1 MEIKAADVAKLRK
14 MTGAGMMD
22 CKKALVEAN
31 GDYEK
36 AKEIIREKGKLVAA
50 KRSDRETTEGSV
62 IAKVTADNK
71 KAILVSLGCETD
83 FVANNEEFKA
93 LAEDI
98 ANTAINNYPADLEA
112 LKACKLSSGVTV
124 EEGVT
129 QQTGKSGE
137 KHAIPYYSTLEAGY
151 IASDI
156 HINHKVGAIVGFNKP
171 MADAHVGKEIAM
183 QVTAM
188 NPVSLTKD
196 DCPKEVIEK
205 ELEVAVEKTKEEM
218 VKKAVEAA
226 IKKAGFNPAH
236 FDSEDHMES
245 NQSKGWITAEDVVK
259 VKEII
264 ANVTAEK
271 SANMPEQMIN
281 NIAQGRLAKF
291 FKESTLEEQTFVQ
304 DGKISVREYL
314 KKVDP
319 ELKITGFRRFSLAD

>member
-1 MEIKAADVAKLRK
+1 
-14 MTGAGMMD
+14 
-22 CKKALVEAN
+22 
-31 GDYEK
+31 
-36 AKEIIREKGKLVAA
+36 
-50 KRSDRETTEGSV
+50 
-62 IAKVTADNK
+62 
-71 KAILVSLGCETD
+71 
-83 FVANNEEFKA
+83 
-93 LAEDI
+93 
-98 ANTAINNYPADLEA
+98 
-112 LKACKLSSGVTV
+112 
-124 EEGVT
+124 
-129 QQTGKSGE
+129 
-137 KHAIPYYSTLEAGY
+137 
-151 IASDI
+151 
-156 HINHKVGAIVGFNKP
+156 
-171 MADAHVGKEIAM
+171 
-183 QVTAM
+183 
-188 NPVSLTKD
+188 
-196 DCPKEVIEK
+196 
-205 ELEVAVEKTKEEM
+205 M

-264 ANVTAEK
+264 AKVTAEK

>member
-1 MEIKAADVAKLRK
+1 
-14 MTGAGMMD
+14 MM
-22 CKKALVEAN
+22 
-31 GDYEK
+31 
-36 AKEIIREKGKLVAA
+36 
-50 KRSDRETTEGSV
+50 S
-62 IAKVTADNK
+62 
-71 KAILVSLGCETD
+71 
-83 FVANNEEFKA
+83 
-93 LAEDI
+93 
-98 ANTAINNYPADLEA
+98 
-112 LKACKLSSGVTV
+112 
-124 EEGVT
+124 
-129 QQTGKSGE
+129 
-137 KHAIPYYSTLEAGY
+137 
-151 IASDI
+151 
-156 HINHKVGAIVGFNKP
+156 IVGFNKP

-205 ELEVAVEKTKEEM
+205 ELEVDVEKTKEEM

-264 ANVTAEK
+264 AKVTAEK

-291 FKESTLEEQTFVQ
+291 LKESTLEEQTFVQ